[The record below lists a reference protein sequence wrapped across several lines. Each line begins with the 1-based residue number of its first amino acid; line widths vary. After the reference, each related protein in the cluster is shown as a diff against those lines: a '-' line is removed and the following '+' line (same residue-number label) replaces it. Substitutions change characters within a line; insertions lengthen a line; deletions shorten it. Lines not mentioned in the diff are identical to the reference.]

1 MSELTFGRDPS
12 SGIVIENDYISRNH
26 GKMLIK
32 DERLYFNDF
41 STNGSF
47 LNQNRLE
54 KGKDVPISPGA
65 NLILGPVKGGF
76 RVDWKDPVLN
86 NFIETANLQTKS
98 EPDINS
104 RTSLKTEPGLTQPGK
119 THIPDRENN
128 SLRIGRGADCDVVI
142 DDYDVSQFHCDIKF
156 KNADNFSIR
165 DLGSRNRTYISKE
178 DSSRF
183 NKVSNIWIDLKRG
196 DRIRLGS
203 EHILDVEYF
212 DHKFADILANQ
223 IDGLLN
229 DKLYK
234 DGRRLF
240 SELVKIDPHHI
251 KVNKFRDILEIEG
264 KRKRDLLISK
274 KRLIGLASVGV
285 VGVLLV
291 GFFLIQSQRT
301 DTMSREWAAKSKLS
315 WEKLNQVW
323 SEELTMR
330 NFFNE
335 KIDLG
340 DSGIDG
346 DILIGKFNEKIS
358 DMGYKQIL
366 DPEQQEILKLAF
378 QHDSDLIVE
387 ETVEKIE
394 FLNTSAILEIKIGD
408 ESEGELIVTAK
419 MKKNR
424 QTRTVTV
431 YLNWLKNTINLG
443 AIK

>member
-54 KGKDVPISPGA
+54 KGKDVSISPGA
-65 NLILGPVKGGF
+65 NLVLGPVKGGF
-76 RVDWKDPVLN
+76 RVDWKDPVLK

-104 RTSLKTEPGLTQPGK
+104 RTSLKTEPGLIQPGK

-142 DDYDVSQFHCDIKF
+142 DDYDVSQYHCDIKF

-212 DHKFADILANQ
+212 DHKFAEILVSQ
-223 IDGLLN
+223 IDKLLK
-229 DKLYK
+229 DKRYK
-234 DGRRLF
+234 DGGRLLAD
-240 SELVKIDPHHI
+240 LVKFDPHHVKI
-251 KVNKFRDILEIEG
+251 SKFNDILEREG
-264 KRKRDLLISK
+264 KRKREMHSSK
-274 KRLIGLASVGV
+274 KRMIGLASLAV
-285 VGVLLV
+285 VGIVFV
-291 GFFLIQSQRT
+291 GFFLIQSQEK
-301 DTMSREWAAKSKLS
+301 DSLSRQWTAKSQES
-315 WEKLNQVW
+315 WEKLHQVW

-335 KIDLG
+335 KIDVG
-340 DSGIDG
+340 DTGIDG

-358 DMGYKQIL
+358 DFGFKQIL

-387 ETVEKIE
+387 ETDEKIE
-394 FLNTSAILEIKIGD
+394 FLNTSAILEIKIGNVSD
-408 ESEGELIVTAK
+408 GELVVTAK

-431 YLNWLKNTINLG
+431 FLNWLKNISNKTG
-443 AIK
+443 

>member
-12 SGIVIENDYISRNH
+12 SDIVIENDYISRNH

-54 KGKDVPISPGA
+54 KGKDIPISPGA

-76 RVDWKDPVLN
+76 HVNWEEHPLKK
-86 NFIETANLQTKS
+86 FIETASLQIKP
-98 EPDINS
+98 EPKDHGK
-104 RTSLKTEPGLTQPGK
+104 TTLPTEPGLPQPGK
-119 THIPDRENN
+119 THIPDQENN

-183 NKVSNIWIDLKRG
+183 NKVSNIWIDLKHG

-212 DHKFADILANQ
+212 DHKFAEILVSQ
-223 IDGLLN
+223 V
-229 DKLYK
+229 DKLLKDKRYK
-234 DGRRLF
+234 DGGRLLAD
-240 SELVKIDPHHI
+240 LVKLDPHHVKI
-251 KVNKFRDILEIEG
+251 SKFNGILEREG
-264 KRKRDLLISK
+264 KRKRELHMSK
-274 KRLIGLASVGV
+274 KRMIGLASLAVIAIV
-285 VGVLLV
+285 LV
-291 GFFLIQSQRT
+291 GFFLIQSQKK
-301 DTMSREWAAKSKLS
+301 DALSRQWTTKSQES
-315 WEKLNQVW
+315 WEKLHQVW
-323 SEELTMR
+323 SDEFTMR

-335 KIDLG
+335 KIDVG
-340 DSGIDG
+340 DTGIDG

-358 DMGYKQIL
+358 DMGFKQIL

-394 FLNTSAILEIKIGD
+394 FLNTSAILEIKIGNVSD
-408 ESEGELIVTAK
+408 GELIVTAK

-431 YLNWLKNTINLG
+431 YLNWLKNNYNKTG
-443 AIK
+443 

>member
-1 MSELTFGRDPS
+1 
-12 SGIVIENDYISRNH
+12 
-26 GKMLIK
+26 
-32 DERLYFNDF
+32 
-41 STNGSF
+41 
-47 LNQNRLE
+47 
-54 KGKDVPISPGA
+54 
-65 NLILGPVKGGF
+65 
-76 RVDWKDPVLN
+76 
-86 NFIETANLQTKS
+86 
-98 EPDINS
+98 
-104 RTSLKTEPGLTQPGK
+104 LTQPGK

-142 DDYDVSQFHCDIKF
+142 DDYDVSQYHCDIKF

-212 DHKFADILANQ
+212 DHKFAEILVSQ
-223 IDGLLN
+223 IDKLLK
-229 DKLYK
+229 DKRYK
-234 DGRRLF
+234 DGGRLLAD
-240 SELVKIDPHHI
+240 LVKFDPHHVKI
-251 KVNKFRDILEIEG
+251 SKFNDILEREG
-264 KRKRDLLISK
+264 KRKREMHSSK
-274 KRLIGLASVGV
+274 KRMIGLASLAV
-285 VGVLLV
+285 VGIVFV
-291 GFFLIQSQRT
+291 GFFLIQSQKK
-301 DTMSREWAAKSKLS
+301 DSLSRQWTAKSQES
-315 WEKLNQVW
+315 WEKLHQVW

-335 KIDLG
+335 KIDVG
-340 DSGIDG
+340 DTGIDG

-358 DMGYKQIL
+358 DLGFKQIL

-387 ETVEKIE
+387 ETDEKIE
-394 FLNTSAILEIKIGD
+394 FLNTSAILEIKIGNVSD
-408 ESEGELIVTAK
+408 GELIVTAK

-431 YLNWLKNTINLG
+431 FLNWLKNISNKTG
-443 AIK
+443 